1 MYYALAHLLANLIG
15 LLESE
20 NGLQKKH
27 KMKAYILAA
36 LLLLFA
42 EVCHT
47 EKVKKCKP
55 RHKVDGAAAQD
66 QGEDCAEPETY
77 LDSGSFANYVGDGS
91 GQWLIFFFTDWCQ
104 YCKKLD
110 PHWKDVV
117 AKVLEGSLA
126 SMGLA
131 RFDCTSG
138 ANNAFCHAHGIST
151 YPAIRLYNNGAF
163 IEKYTGQRDS
173 EHILDYISLQVGNY
187 NAQSSGKDN
196 SHRAQPPMMPPAFS
210 AASVWPA
217 WNAPSDAPK
226 APPVPWQAWS
236 DSPQKPTSGGYGH
249 QPWPPQQSR
258 WGGYGQPWSDS
269 PPQPTGGG
277 YGHQQWPP
285 QQSRW
290 GGYGQQPWPPQQSR
304 WGGYGQQPLSDSPP
318 QPTSGGYGHQPW
330 PPQQSRWGG
339 YGHQPWSVPPQ
350 QPTSGGYGWP
360 QRYEYPRASPSYS
373 YQQQQQLL
381 EAEQAR
387 ADLKHVQ
394 CTFPPKTILCGTS
407 LSFSILFI
415 IPFALYNLYKS
426 MSLPRSKAPS
436 DPWPYMIDAMASC
449 LVVAACV
456 RSRTMAAAYAEV
468 AVYAAAGAHI
478 ALLGAGFGLRGA
490 VLFVG
495 FVILVLAT
503 VIPGGWVVDAAAYVA
518 ATVIFVNRYAA
529 EKSKKDGCLPG
540 GANSVGGQNTPRAVF
555 DLAALALFARCCT
568 SLVEVREFG
577 IVVYFIVLL
586 LLHVFG
592 SVLFSNS
599 GLQAA
604 RGASNKVY
612 D

>member
-1 MYYALAHLLANLIG
+1 
-15 LLESE
+15 
-20 NGLQKKH
+20 
-27 KMKAYILAA
+27 MKTYILAA

-42 EVCHT
+42 QVCHT

-91 GQWLIFFFTDWCQ
+91 GQWLIFFFTEYVLCFFGNSSPSFDDRSYSWCQ

-138 ANNAFCHAHGIST
+138 ANNAFCHANGIST

-210 AASVWPA
+210 AARSVWPT
-217 WNAPSDAPK
+217 WNPPSDAPK
-226 APPVPWQAWS
+226 APPVPGQAWS
-236 DSPQKPTSGGYGH
+236 DSRQQPTSGGYGN
-249 QPWPPQQSR
+249 QPWPPQQSG
-258 WGGYGQPWSDS
+258 WGGYGR
-269 PPQPTGGG
+269 
-277 YGHQQWPP
+277 QQWPP
-285 QQSRW
+285 QQS
-290 GGYGQQPWPPQQSR
+290 G
-304 WGGYGQQPLSDSPP
+304 
-318 QPTSGGYGHQPW
+318 
-330 PPQQSRWGG
+330 WGG
-339 YGHQPWSVPPQ
+339 YGHQPWSAPPQ

-360 QRYEYPRASPSYS
+360 QRYEYPRASPSHS
-373 YQQQQQLL
+373 YQQRQQML

-495 FVILVLAT
+495 FVILVLAS
-503 VIPGGWVVDAAAYVA
+503 VMPGGWVVDAAAYIA

-529 EKSKKDGCLPG
+529 EKSKKDGSLPG

-555 DLAALALFARCCT
+555 DLAALAIFARCCT

-604 RGASNKVY
+604 RGASHKVY

>member
-1 MYYALAHLLANLIG
+1 MKDDTHTFAMCVAAVENPVTDTG
-15 LLESE
+15 DVLESLK
-20 NGLQKKH
+20 NGQAKKH
-27 KMKAYILAA
+27 KMKTYILTA

-42 EVCHT
+42 QVCNT

-55 RHKVDGAAAQD
+55 RHKVDGAATQD

-77 LDSGSFANYVGDGS
+77 LDSASFSNYVGDGS

-117 AKVLEGSLA
+117 AKVLEGSSA

-138 ANNAFCHAHGIST
+138 VNNAFCHANGIST
-151 YPAIRLYNNGAF
+151 YPTIRLYSNGAF

-173 EHILDYISLQVGNY
+173 EHILDYISYQVAIY
-187 NAQSSGKDN
+187 NVQSSGNEN
-196 SHRAQPPMMPPAFS
+196 SHRALPPMMPPALS
-210 AASVWPA
+210 AGRNVPPTSNV
-217 WNAPSDAPK
+217 PSDVRM
-226 APPVPWQAWS
+226 APPVP
-236 DSPQKPTSGGYGH
+236 
-249 QPWPPQQSR
+249 
-258 WGGYGQPWSDS
+258 
-269 PPQPTGGG
+269 PQPRPVPPHRSENGGN
-277 YGHQQWPP
+277 
-285 QQSRW
+285 R
-290 GGYGQQPWPPQQSR
+290 
-304 WGGYGQQPLSDSPP
+304 P
-318 QPTSGGYGHQPW
+318 QPPVMNGLPSSSVR
-330 PPQQSRWGG
+330 PQ
-339 YGHQPWSVPPQ
+339 WSN
-350 QPTSGGYGWP
+350 YA
-360 QRYEYPRASPSYS
+360 RASPSNS
-373 YQQQQQLL
+373 NQQQQQQLL

-387 ADLKHVQ
+387 VESKHLQ

-407 LSFSILFI
+407 LGFSILFI

-456 RSRTMAAAYAEV
+456 RSGTMAAAYAEV

-495 FVILVLAT
+495 FVILVLASMM
-503 VIPGGWVVDAAAYVA
+503 PGGWVVDAAAYVA

-529 EKSKKDGCLPG
+529 EKSKKDDSLPG
-540 GANSVGGQNTPRAVF
+540 GANSNSRGQNIPKAVF
-555 DLAALALFARCCT
+555 DLAALAIFARCCT
-568 SLVEVREFG
+568 SLVEVKEFG

-592 SVLFSNS
+592 RVLFSNS
-599 GLQAA
+599 GLESAA
-604 RGASNKVY
+604 SGATKKVY